1 MTLVKRERGN
11 NKITSQLVFHA
22 VIYPPRLPKRGN
34 TVSYKQLLLKS
45 IYLYPLKSRYLIISK
60 I

>member
-22 VIYPPRLPKRGN
+22 VIYPPCLPQQRKHSVLQ
-34 TVSYKQLLLKS
+34 TTFTE
-45 IYLYPLKSRYLIISK
+45 IYLSLPTKVQVSHYQ
-60 I
+60 